1 MWTTRKIS
9 CFGTLALMAIAAQPA
24 VSLADGRGPR
34 NFRNH
39 SEADIESL
47 SGNLQYAN
55 GNWQLG
61 VRYGV
66 EIEDAHRRDRFNL
79 AMTVVERGR
88 PLVDRWGQPVRIV
101 VPLNRPTRIDR
112 DEITFNRQAVLRLPN
127 GSIGHPKQ
135 LRVVAR
141 VVRAGDGR
149 ILDQEVESIKFR
161 QGPRRPDLRR
171 PVVIPPKW
179 LRR

>member
-9 CFGTLALMAIAAQPA
+9 CFGTLALMALAAQPA
-24 VSLADGRGPR
+24 ISLAGGRRPR

-39 SEADIESL
+39 TEADIESL
-47 SGNLQYAN
+47 SGNVRYAN

-61 VRYGV
+61 VRYAV

-88 PLVDRWGQPVRIV
+88 PLLDRRGKPLSVV
-101 VPLNRPTRIDR
+101 VPLNRPTKIDR

-127 GSIGHPKQ
+127 GAIGNPKR
-135 LRVVAR
+135 LRIVAR

-161 QGPRRPDLRR
+161 QGPRRPNIRR
-171 PVVIPPKW
+171 PIVTPPKW
-179 LRR
+179 FRR